1 MELFL
6 ELFLIV
12 SALAIVLNVIF
23 KMFEI
28 PTIIGYIVTG
38 ICLNHIY
45 NLSNKTEISHVAEF
59 GIVFLMFTIGLEF
72 SLKYLMQMKKDVFL
86 NGILQMSISTIFF
99 AFVAYEIFGINIKAA
114 IIIGSAL
121 SLSST
126 AIVLKILNDRNQIS
140 QIYGRKAL
148 GILLFQDIAVI
159 PILLMIDI
167 FGSTDSTPV
176 IYLILKTCI
185 SAVIVIGL
193 LFLIGKYLFNAILNK
208 ILQTDSKEIFLISI
222 LFTVVGASFIAH
234 IFGFSYTLGA
244 FIAGIIIAETEY
256 KDQIEAVLIPFRDI
270 LLGLF
275 FITVGMQINF
285 DTIKENYG
293 LILALVFVIM
303 TIKTLIVYF
312 ILYFSVKRRV
322 AFKAA
327 ISISQIGEFA
337 LAIFSIMLAH
347 SAISQTNAQIL
358 ISTVVITM
366 IITPFILKNINVF
379 ANRFEGDITSLT
391 KNKIKLAEIKH
402 HFIVCGYGRL
412 GQEVVLKLKN
422 QGLLHIVIESDLTL
436 VELGKSRGENIY
448 FGDMTRKS
456 TLIEANIANADG
468 IILTVS
474 NEQKLMMIAKNIA
487 SLNMPSDVV
496 VRYTGADEKKLF
508 SDFGEKFRFIK
519 EERAIA
525 NVLVQE
531 AIQCK
536 IEKHSAE
543 I

>member
-45 NLSNKTEISHVAEF
+45 NLSNKAEISHVAEF

-99 AFVAYEIFGINIKAA
+99 AFAAYEIFSINIKAA

-222 LFTVVGASFIAH
+222 LFTVVGASFITH

-322 AFKAA
+322 AFKTA

-337 LAIFSIMLAH
+337 LAIFSIMLSR

-379 ANRFEGDITSLT
+379 ANRFEGDVTSLT

-448 FGDMTRKS
+448 FGDMARKS

-496 VRYTGADEKKLF
+496 VRYTGTDEKKLF

>member
-23 KMFEI
+23 KMVEI

-45 NLSNKTEISHVAEF
+45 NLSNKAEISHVAEF

-99 AFVAYEIFGINIKAA
+99 AFAAYEIFGINIKAA

-222 LFTVVGASFIAH
+222 LFTVVGSSFIAH

-303 TIKTLIVYF
+303 AIKTLIVYF

-347 SAISQTNAQIL
+347 SARYFSN
-358 ISTVVITM
+358 
-366 IITPFILKNINVF
+366 KC
-379 ANRFEGDITSLT
+379 ANFNFNSCNYDDYYTFYFE
-391 KNKIKLAEIKH
+391 KYKC
-402 HFIVCGYGRL
+402 FC
-412 GQEVVLKLKN
+412 
-422 QGLLHIVIESDLTL
+422 
-436 VELGKSRGENIY
+436 KS
-448 FGDMTRKS
+448 F
-456 TLIEANIANADG
+456 
-468 IILTVS
+468 
-474 NEQKLMMIAKNIA
+474 
-487 SLNMPSDVV
+487 
-496 VRYTGADEKKLF
+496 
-508 SDFGEKFRFIK
+508 
-519 EERAIA
+519 
-525 NVLVQE
+525 
-531 AIQCK
+531 
-536 IEKHSAE
+536 
-543 I
+543 

>member
-45 NLSNKTEISHVAEF
+45 NLSNKAEISHVAEF

-99 AFVAYEIFGINIKAA
+99 AFAAYEIFSINIKAA

-222 LFTVVGASFIAH
+222 LFTVVGASFITH

-322 AFKAA
+322 AFKTA

-337 LAIFSIMLAH
+337 LAIFSIMLSR

-366 IITPFILKNINVF
+366 IITPFILKNINLF
-379 ANRFEGDITSLT
+379 ANRFEGDVTSLT

-496 VRYTGADEKKLF
+496 VRYTGTDEKKLF

>member
-45 NLSNKTEISHVAEF
+45 NLSNKAEISHVAEF

-222 LFTVVGASFIAH
+222 LFTVVGSSFIAH

-347 SAISQTNAQIL
+347 SSISQTNAQIL

-379 ANRFEGDITSLT
+379 ANRFEGDGTSLT

>member
-45 NLSNKTEISHVAEF
+45 NLSNKAEISHVAEF

-99 AFVAYEIFGINIKAA
+99 AFAAYEIFGINIKAA

-244 FIAGIIIAETEY
+244 FIAGIIIA
-256 KDQIEAVLIPFRDI
+256 
-270 LLGLF
+270 
-275 FITVGMQINF
+275 
-285 DTIKENYG
+285 
-293 LILALVFVIM
+293 
-303 TIKTLIVYF
+303 KT
-312 ILYFSVKRRV
+312 
-322 AFKAA
+322 A
-327 ISISQIGEFA
+327 SI
-337 LAIFSIMLAH
+337 
-347 SAISQTNAQIL
+347 
-358 ISTVVITM
+358 
-366 IITPFILKNINVF
+366 
-379 ANRFEGDITSLT
+379 
-391 KNKIKLAEIKH
+391 
-402 HFIVCGYGRL
+402 
-412 GQEVVLKLKN
+412 
-422 QGLLHIVIESDLTL
+422 
-436 VELGKSRGENIY
+436 
-448 FGDMTRKS
+448 
-456 TLIEANIANADG
+456 
-468 IILTVS
+468 
-474 NEQKLMMIAKNIA
+474 
-487 SLNMPSDVV
+487 
-496 VRYTGADEKKLF
+496 
-508 SDFGEKFRFIK
+508 
-519 EERAIA
+519 
-525 NVLVQE
+525 
-531 AIQCK
+531 
-536 IEKHSAE
+536 
-543 I
+543 

>member
-45 NLSNKTEISHVAEF
+45 NLSNKAEISHVAEF

-99 AFVAYEIFGINIKAA
+99 AFAAYEIFGINIKAA

-222 LFTVVGASFIAH
+222 LFTVVGASFITH

-322 AFKAA
+322 AFKTA

-337 LAIFSIMLAH
+337 LAIFSIMLSR

-366 IITPFILKNINVF
+366 IITPFILKNINLF
-379 ANRFEGDITSLT
+379 ANRFEGDVTSLT

-496 VRYTGADEKKLF
+496 VRYTGTDEKKLF

>member
-45 NLSNKTEISHVAEF
+45 NLSNKAEISHVAEF

-99 AFVAYEIFGINIKAA
+99 AFAAYEIFGINIKAA

-222 LFTVVGASFIAH
+222 LFTVVGASFITH

-322 AFKAA
+322 AFKTA

-337 LAIFSIMLAH
+337 LAIFSIMFAH

>member
-45 NLSNKTEISHVAEF
+45 NLSNKAEISHVAEF

-99 AFVAYEIFGINIKAA
+99 AFAAYEIFGINIKAA

-222 LFTVVGASFIAH
+222 LFTVVGASFITH

-322 AFKAA
+322 AFKTA

-337 LAIFSIMLAH
+337 LAIFSIMFAH

-496 VRYTGADEKKLF
+496 VRYTGADEKRLF

>member
-45 NLSNKTEISHVAEF
+45 NLSNKAEISHVAEF

-347 SAISQTNAQIL
+347 NAISQTNAQIL

-496 VRYTGADEKKLF
+496 IRYTGADEKKLF

>member
-45 NLSNKTEISHVAEF
+45 NLSNKAEISHVAEF

-99 AFVAYEIFGINIKAA
+99 AFAAYEIFGINIKAA

-222 LFTVVGASFIAH
+222 LFTVVGASFITH

-322 AFKAA
+322 AFKTA

-337 LAIFSIMLAH
+337 LAIFSIMFAH

-436 VELGKSRGENIY
+436 VELGKSRRENIY

-496 VRYTGADEKKLF
+496 VRYTGADEKRLF

>member
-45 NLSNKTEISHVAEF
+45 NLSNKAEISHVAEF

-99 AFVAYEIFGINIKAA
+99 AFAAYEIFGINIKAA

-167 FGSTDSTPV
+167 FGSTNSTPV

-208 ILQTDSKEIFLISI
+208 IVQTDSKEIFLISI
-222 LFTVVGASFIAH
+222 LFTVVGASFITH

-322 AFKAA
+322 AFKTA

-337 LAIFSIMLAH
+337 LAIFSIML
-347 SAISQTNAQIL
+347 SRNAISQTNAQIL

-366 IITPFILKNINVF
+366 IITPFILKNINLF
-379 ANRFEGDITSLT
+379 ANRFEGDVTSLT

-448 FGDMTRKS
+448 FGDMTQKS

>member
-1 MELFL
+1 
-6 ELFLIV
+6 
-12 SALAIVLNVIF
+12 
-23 KMFEI
+23 
-28 PTIIGYIVTG
+28 
-38 ICLNHIY
+38 
-45 NLSNKTEISHVAEF
+45 
-59 GIVFLMFTIGLEF
+59 
-72 SLKYLMQMKKDVFL
+72 
-86 NGILQMSISTIFF
+86 MSISTIFF
-99 AFVAYEIFGINIKAA
+99 AFAAYEIFGINIKAA

-222 LFTVVGASFIAH
+222 LFTVVGASFITH

-322 AFKAA
+322 AFKTA

-337 LAIFSIMLAH
+337 LAIFSIMFAH